1 MEARSLTQLTTVP
14 VTQRVALI
22 AEGLDLIAEQV
33 TTLHGDLRHLI
44 EVGRRRSAAV
54 VDGLAQEE
62 AAKPLILLDVVRM
75 GWRDQALVQRQ
86 LRRFYDHLA
95 RGIYARVVD
104 VRPADLAEVRRYVDN
119 LRRSHYLD
127 GPNDVDWIFR
137 NEIMAERED
146 GLYVDYVMA
155 EDERFWTTPRRRDD
169 YPALRPAMVIEL
181 IIALDRMGCLSVQG
195 LEVVASA
202 WRGKVIEDDTLWT
215 TIGTLNRQI
224 VNEFYKAAL
233 AKTELTERDVRLILE
248 QWTFPL
254 TNVDLDSVTVK
265 SEDLQAQRDRWLANQ
280 W

>member
-1 MEARSLTQLTTVP
+1 
-14 VTQRVALI
+14 
-22 AEGLDLIAEQV
+22 
-33 TTLHGDLRHLI
+33 
-44 EVGRRRSAAV
+44 
-54 VDGLAQEE
+54 
-62 AAKPLILLDVVRM
+62 
-75 GWRDQALVQRQ
+75 
-86 LRRFYDHLA
+86 
-95 RGIYARVVD
+95 
-104 VRPADLAEVRRYVDN
+104 
-119 LRRSHYLD
+119 
-127 GPNDVDWIFR
+127 
-137 NEIMAERED
+137 
-146 GLYVDYVMA
+146 
-155 EDERFWTTPRRRDD
+155 
-169 YPALRPAMVIEL
+169 MVIEL